1 MKYSI
6 IHAERDFHFFE
17 KLKNELAPYK
27 EFEFT
32 DHCCYYDAALQSLNT
47 DQPSILI
54 TASKLLD
61 ETKAVEA
68 FCEYRDMF
76 MPDLKIV
83 VLTSKEN
90 VDHFITSMIAGAQ
103 GYIGKS
109 SSTEEIYQCL
119 HSVVNGENYLGMDNV
134 AIKK

>member
-17 KLKNELAPYK
+17 KLKNELTPYK
-27 EFEFT
+27 EFQFT

-90 VDHFITSMIAGAQ
+90 VDHFITSMIAGVQ
-103 GYIGKS
+103 GYISKS
-109 SSTEEIYQCL
+109 SSAEEIYQCL
-119 HSVVNGENYLGMDNV
+119 RSVVNGENYLGMDNV

>member
-17 KLKNELAPYK
+17 KLKNELASYK
-27 EFEFT
+27 EFEFIE
-32 DHCCYYDAALQSLNT
+32 HCCYYDAALQSLNT
-47 DQPSILI
+47 DQPNILI

-83 VLTSKEN
+83 VLTSKED
-90 VDHFITSMIAGAQ
+90 VDHFITSMIAGVQ

-109 SSTEEIYQCL
+109 SSAEEIYQCL
-119 HSVVNGENYLGMDNV
+119 HSVISGENYLGMDKA

>member
-27 EFEFT
+27 EFEFI
-32 DHCCYYDAALQSLNT
+32 DHCCYYDAALQLLNT
-47 DQPSILI
+47 NQPNILI

-83 VLTSKEN
+83 VLTSKED
-90 VDHFITSMIAGAQ
+90 VDHFITSMIAGVQ

-109 SSTEEIYQCL
+109 SFTEEIYQCL
-119 HSVVNGENYLGMDNV
+119 HSVVNGENYLGMDKAV
-134 AIKK
+134 VKK